1 MLRITLAASLALG
14 LAVAPS
20 AQQRTAAE
28 DTDAPGAPLAPSPE
42 TVGLSFFDDQDQA
55 IRLQTRRPEASASAA
70 ITTQAAERRSD
81 GTVADSDD
89 LSAAFAFPA
98 QVQRQVSDGPLA
110 DGRDGTAPAP
120 LRTVAVAVDAM
131 TANGRTEA
139 SLLAARN
146 RVSGPA
152 LRVEA
157 LDTGRPPG
165 TRPGAVVLDDEA
177 PVQVASPLV
186 DVADGASRTDGLAL
200 SVVQP
205 NPARSEA
212 WVTATATERT
222 RATVTLFDIQGREVA
237 RAFDGLVSADSP
249 ARVRLDL
256 DAVSAGTYVV
266 VLESDGVRSSQTVQ
280 VVR

>member
-70 ITTQAAERRSD
+70 ITTQPAERRAD
-81 GTVADSDD
+81 GAVADSDD

-98 QVQRQVSDGPLA
+98 PVERQATGPLA

-120 LRTVAVAVDAM
+120 LRTLVVAVDAM

-146 RVSGPA
+146 RVSGPE

-165 TRPGAVVLDDEA
+165 TRPGAIALDDET
-177 PVQVASPLV
+177 PVQVASPLA
-186 DVADGASRTDGLAL
+186 DAADGTARTEGLML

-212 WVTATATERT
+212 WVTATADEQT

-266 VLESDGVRSSQTVQ
+266 VLESDGVRTSQTVQ